1 MDCIEVEAHLPLF
14 VGGDLEHPLTTDV
27 EGHLAACEGCRT
39 RLEAAR
45 RARSAL
51 LGLVDLDPS
60 TELDLWPGVRAR
72 LVDEGLLTPLVH
84 PGSGDPARVSARDLE
99 GRLVGSHPSMD
110 PVLAN
115 PVLANQ
121 GPGRRLRLVSS
132 LAPVLMGA
140 AAAVLAMLA
149 WQPWAD
155 EAPTAPG
162 EGPAAPVASAQ
173 PEPEASSPALPAN
186 WQPVHG
192 TELAAADE
200 PLEPLDAGRL
210 TASVPLIPV
219 TLQPAAPAGR
229 GGLQRVGPG
238 GTLLRDRARMYP
250 EGPVLIL
257 SPHGGETQGGLSLIS
272 NGQLR

>member
-14 VGGDLEHPLTTDV
+14 VGGDLEHPLTTEV

-51 LGLVDLDPS
+51 LGLVELDP
-60 TELDLWPGVRAR
+60 TAELDLWPGVRAR

-84 PGSGDPARVSARDLE
+84 PGSAPLAG
-99 GRLVGSHPSMD
+99 GLVGSPPAVHPASAD
-110 PVLAN
+110 PL
-115 PVLANQ
+115 
-121 GPGRRLRLVSS
+121 PGRRLRLVSS
-132 LAPVLMGA
+132 LAPVVPVLMGA

-155 EAPTAPG
+155 EVPATPG
-162 EGPAAPVASAQ
+162 EGPAPTHAAPIASAV
-173 PEPEASSPALPAN
+173 PEPESSSAALPAG

-200 PLEPLDAGRL
+200 SIDAGRL

-238 GTLLRDRARMYP
+238 GALLRDRARMYP

-257 SPHGGETQGGLSLIS
+257 SPYGHELQGGGRETQGGLSLIS

>member
-14 VGGDLEHPLTTDV
+14 VGGDLEHPLTTEV

-51 LGLVDLDPS
+51 LGLVELDP
-60 TELDLWPGVRAR
+60 TGELDLWPGVRAR

-84 PGSGDPARVSARDLE
+84 PGSGRIAAPVRST
-99 GRLVGSHPSMD
+99 GGLVGSPPSA
-110 PVLAN
+110 PS
-115 PVLANQ
+115 
-121 GPGRRLRLVSS
+121 RRLRPVAR
-132 LAPVLMGA
+132 LAPLVMGA
-140 AAAVLAMLA
+140 AALVLAMLA

-155 EAPTAPG
+155 EVPTTPA
-162 EGPAAPVASAQ
+162 EGPLPAHVAPLASVV
-173 PEPEASSPALPAN
+173 PEPEDSSSALPEN
-186 WQPVHG
+186 WQPVDG
-192 TELAAADE
+192 SELAQASESIDPA
-200 PLEPLDAGRL
+200 RL

-219 TLQPAAPAGR
+219 TLQPAAPVGR

-238 GTLLRDRARMYP
+238 GALLRDRARMYP

-257 SPHGGETQGGLSLIS
+257 SPHGRETQGGLSLIS
-272 NGQLR
+272 DGQLR